1 MRDRIEDAIAVGE
14 RNKRTME
21 LVHNWCGHVKAK
33 RHGGIG
39 MVEQMTGL
47 PIGHFFLECPH
58 APAGGMAAFEFS
70 ETALDFYDRNCVDC
84 RHRKP
89 MRFPTISVLV
99 AERDQRVAAQ
109 RVKQERA
116 EEVKADRLAARQAAR
131 QAIRTSLDPVA
142 ATTLDRITEL
152 DRQEEGADRRLVET
166 AKLARETFTPEIID
180 HLFDLINSN
189 EHWLVGPCLETV
201 SNLPVDGARLCNAAL
216 QAMRSPGHARLGG
229 AIVQKNA
236 AAADPS
242 LIAGAL
248 PSIVSLANPPS
259 FDFGPSRRR
268 DPVPGPLRA
277 LYDQHKDAVRAGLR
291 EMLERKDAY
300 IARLSAL
307 GLEALIPRDPSLASF
322 LIPELIARVA
332 RAKHLLEGHE
342 DDVEKALDDI
352 RDTLVLCFI
361 ADPSKVDQLIQ
372 DYLIGASDEGTAQLY
387 KIYDEVLRGV
397 RFSRDV
403 NKAPV
408 FTPAHDAA
416 FRRLVVAASGARTHE
431 VERATSGFFDGGPY
445 DLAPLAVKHIDLLL
459 GTAAVVDAKR
469 ETLKEQP
476 LDKKKPE
483 SRLER
488 YNQLQHLSGLADS
501 FVRWACLS
509 AAKADLVSITSVLEF
524 LRALPEGRD
533 QLVGS
538 IVGHFHAMMRTP
550 EGLIACLP
558 DFYSAQVGSSQLVR
572 SYAATAFGELSST
585 ARKNLPSLAFEAF
598 CTQLSDP
605 FLIVHKA
612 AAHALER
619 FTLPDEFKVRAQIAL
634 SGIIVSYAKDR
645 PRDEALVRAVALYAR
660 KFACAEEMVGDVGRF
675 FVQILTKAE
684 PYVAAKEIKYGRN
697 VFQNAPGYTR
707 LLIQLI
713 EDGQALSIYGEDLVE
728 RLGDLSP
735 VMVREEQVALLAL
748 GKKQIANGPH
758 LVGVLIERF
767 TSAGLWAEA
776 LELAKA
782 AHDEIEDN
790 VRNTQIRLHASL
802 RMIACDFEDAV
813 SENDAARA
821 SRLAEEFDAAQA
833 AIEED
838 YETHRVR
845 RDPLR
850 GLSGAG

>member
-14 RNKRTME
+14 RNQRTME

-58 APAGGMAAFEFS
+58 APAGGMAAFELS
-70 ETALDFYDRNCVDC
+70 ETAVDFHDRNCVDC
-84 RHRKP
+84 KHRKP
-89 MRFPTISVLV
+89 MGFPTLSVLV

-109 RVKQERA
+109 RVKQEHA
-116 EEVKADRLAARQAAR
+116 EQVKADRLAAREAAR
-131 QAIRTSLDPVA
+131 QAIRASLDPVA

-152 DRQEEGADRRLVET
+152 DRQEEGADKRLVET
-166 AKLARETFTPEIID
+166 AKLAPETFTPEITN

-189 EHWLVGPCLETV
+189 EYRLVGPCLETV

-216 QAMRSPGHARLGG
+216 EAMHAPGHAELGG
-229 AIVQKNA
+229 AIIRKHA

-242 LIAGAL
+242 LIGGAL

-268 DPVPGPLRA
+268 DPVPGPLQA

-291 EMLERKDAY
+291 EMLEQKDAY

-307 GLEALIPRDPSLASF
+307 GLEALIPRDPSLVSF
-322 LIPELIARVA
+322 LVPELIARVA
-332 RAKHLLEGHE
+332 RANHLLEGRE
-342 DDVEKALDDI
+342 DDVDKALGDI
-352 RDTLVLCFI
+352 RDTLVLCFL
-361 ADPSKVDQLIQ
+361 ADPAKVDQLIQ
-372 DYLIGASDEGTAQLY
+372 DYLVGASDEGTAELY

-397 RFSRDV
+397 RFSRERET
-403 NKAPV
+403 APV
-408 FTPAHDAA
+408 FTPAHDVA
-416 FRRLVVAASGARTHE
+416 FRRLVVAASEARTHE
-431 VERATSGFFDGGPY
+431 VERATSGFFHGEPY

-459 GTAAVVDAKR
+459 GTALVVDTKR

-483 SRLER
+483 AGLER
-488 YNQLQHLSGLADS
+488 YNQLQHLSNLADG

-509 AAKADLVSITSVLEF
+509 AAKADLASITNVLEF

-533 QLVGS
+533 HVVGS
-538 IVGHFHAMMRTP
+538 IIGHFHAMMRTP

-605 FLIVHKA
+605 FLVVHKA
-612 AAHALER
+612 AARALER

-634 SGIIVSYAKDR
+634 SGIIVGYAKDR
-645 PRDEALVRAVALYAR
+645 PRDEALVRAVELYAR
-660 KFACAEEMVGDVGRF
+660 KFASAEEMAGGVGRF
-675 FVQILTKAE
+675 FVGILTKAE
-684 PYVAAKEIKYGRN
+684 PYVAAKEVKYGRSA
-697 VFQNAPGYTR
+697 FEDAPGYTG
-707 LLIQLI
+707 LLLKLI
-713 EDGQALSIYGEDLVE
+713 EDGQAFSIYGEDLVE
-728 RLGDLSP
+728 RLSDLSP
-735 VMVREEQVALLAL
+735 AMVREEQAALLAL
-748 GKKQIANGPH
+748 GKKHMADGPH

-767 TSAGLWAEA
+767 TAAGLWAEA

-782 AHDEIEDN
+782 AHDQIEDN

-802 RMIACDFEDAV
+802 RVIACDFEDAV
-813 SENDAARA
+813 SRNDTAGA
-821 SRLAEEFDAAQA
+821 SRLAKEFDAAQA

-845 RDPLR
+845 RNPLR
-850 GLSGAG
+850 GFSGAG